1 MKRLNQAVETGEIAW
16 TELYVD
22 AATGELMV
30 TCSKP
35 VYGPEGEIVG
45 VVGADVTLKT
55 MNEGILNTENTLI
68 GILIAMILA
77 VSGMSFLLSRL
88 ITNPVKKLT
97 KGSEAIGK
105 GNLDC
110 RVEVRTGDELEDL
123 ANSLNKMAS
132 DLKRYM
138 NELVEKEARIR
149 ELEIER
155 LEKYS
160 KNLERKVKILE
171 IKIDN
176 EKTKKAIPKI
186 TETEYFKKLRE
197 DLQMR
202 TRESRVNNPQ
212 IALEGHRD
220 ENPLFS
226 YFAHSSPF
234 KTTPPSTPR
243 ISAPSNSFVPQS
255 KCCSGC
261 VPGVI
266 SQLST
271 IRSPAETTI
280 LRRADAG
287 CFLGS
292 TINGEFTSLIMY
304 STHLNPFTICSSVPK
319 PEATSSSSG
328 PIANIISDSGVS
340 TKNCL

>member
-138 NELVEKEARIR
+138 NELVEKETRIR

-176 EKTKKAIPKI
+176 EKTKKAVSKI

-197 DLQMR
+197 DLQNVR
-202 TRESRVNNPQ
+202 LGGLRGFGNEDRE
-212 IALEGHRD
+212 
-220 ENPLFS
+220 
-226 YFAHSSPF
+226 
-234 KTTPPSTPR
+234 
-243 ISAPSNSFVPQS
+243 
-255 KCCSGC
+255 
-261 VPGVI
+261 
-266 SQLST
+266 
-271 IRSPAETTI
+271 
-280 LRRADAG
+280 
-287 CFLGS
+287 
-292 TINGEFTSLIMY
+292 
-304 STHLNPFTICSSVPK
+304 K
-319 PEATSSSSG
+319 P
-328 PIANIISDSGVS
+328 
-340 TKNCL
+340 C